1 MNLLK
6 TTVNHFKPY
15 WRKLLVALIFSII
28 GGLFT
33 IVPPVLV
40 KTLGGRSDCG
50 GDLNFLVWVVGRVLG
65 AYLGKSLFETMQEYV
80 QVKIGL
86 DVITDMQIR
95 AFRKLH
101 RDTDVVLLEN
111 PEGRYALPSDP

>member
-6 TTVNHFKPY
+6 TTLNHFKPY

-33 IVPPVLV
+33 IVPSILV
-40 KTLGGRSDCG
+40 KRLVDDVIVG
-50 GDLNFLVWVVGRVLG
+50 GDLGFLVWVVAGILG

-101 RDTDVVLLEN
+101 RT
-111 PEGRYALPSDP
+111 PMSFFSKTPRGGYAVPADP